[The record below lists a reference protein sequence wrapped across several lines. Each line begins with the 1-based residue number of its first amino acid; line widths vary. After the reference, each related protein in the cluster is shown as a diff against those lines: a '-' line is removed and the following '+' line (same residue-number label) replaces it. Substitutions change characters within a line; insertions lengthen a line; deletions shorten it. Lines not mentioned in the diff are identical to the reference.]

1 MKLSRL
7 QPNTNKL
14 LIKLINT
21 GLVLFTL
28 LLCSSITIGSLASDG
43 TASFNLTEVAS
54 GIFLHEGMHVEF
66 ENPQHD
72 DIANIG
78 FILGEN
84 CVAVIDTGGSISI
97 GAKLLSAIRKITNLP
112 VCYVINTH
120 VHFDHVLGN
129 LAFAD
134 EKTEFVG
141 HVTLVHAIEGNRAF
155 FLEQFANDLGPNP
168 SVNSIIGPS
177 ITVKDTL
184 ELDLGNR
191 ILLLTAYQTAHSHTD
206 LTILDKKTNTLW
218 TGDLLFKERIPA
230 LDGSLKGWLAV
241 LDKLKNDEIK
251 LVIPGHGASS
261 IEWLQAIQAEKD
273 YLNLLLKDTRLAIAN
288 GMFMDEVIDS
298 VGVTEKK
305 QWLLYEQHHRR
316 NVSKAFTELEWE

>member
-7 QPNTNKL
+7 EPNTCKL
-14 LIKLINT
+14 LINIITT
-21 GLVLFTL
+21 GLVLFIL
-28 LLCSSITIGSLASDG
+28 LLCSSIATSLLASDG
-43 TASFNLTEVAS
+43 TESFNLTEVS
-54 GIFLHEGMHVEF
+54 SEIYLHKGMHVEF
-66 ENPQHD
+66 EHPQHD

-78 FILGEN
+78 FILGEK
-84 CVAVIDTGGSISI
+84 CVAVIDTGGSVQI
-97 GAKLLSAIRKITNLP
+97 GAKLLSIIRKKTNLP

-120 VHFDHVLGN
+120 VHFDHILGN
-129 LAFAD
+129 LAFAS
-134 EKTEFVG
+134 EKGEFVG
-141 HVTLVHAIEGNRAF
+141 HATLADAIEGNRAF

-191 ILLLTAYQTAHSHTD
+191 LLLLTAYQTAHSHTD
-206 LTILDKKTNTLW
+206 LTILDKKTTTLW

-230 LDGSLKGWLAV
+230 LDGNLKGWLAV

-251 LVIPGHGASS
+251 LVIPGHGAPSN
-261 IEWLQAIQAEKD
+261 EWLQAIQAEKD
-273 YLNLLLKDTRLAIAN
+273 YLNLLLKDTRQAIAN

-298 VGVTEKK
+298 VGATEKK
-305 QWLLYEQHHRR
+305 QWLLHEQHHRR